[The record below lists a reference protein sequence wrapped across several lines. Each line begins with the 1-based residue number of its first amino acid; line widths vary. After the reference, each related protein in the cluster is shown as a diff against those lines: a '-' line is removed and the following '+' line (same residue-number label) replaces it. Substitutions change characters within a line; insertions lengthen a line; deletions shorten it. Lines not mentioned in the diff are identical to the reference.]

1 MYMWSTYFVD
11 FVVMS
16 YLHIKGNMFSQHL
29 LEHECVVFSW
39 VTGGEV
45 NVKHCTLGSSWF
57 LDVLGKGDVV
67 GKKWQGMFL
76 IDIYIYIFFLIY
88 VYIHVLKHRNHWEA
102 LVPGLYATK
111 PTFPG
116 SKEIQKKNFITLDRN
131 GKDLQLF
138 GPQRSSV
145 GTQWLSAP
153 WFWES
158 KGWWQTCSSSH
169 LDENIIFTWHGVERV
184 GVQSAKSSTKT
195 AADTAQKAMQR
206 VKDL

>member
-1 MYMWSTYFVD
+1 MHVYV
-11 FVVMS
+11 
-16 YLHIKGNMFSQHL
+16 KHL
-29 LEHECVVFSW
+29 LCWFCCDVLFAYKRQHVFPTLTGTWVCCIFLGHWWWSECEALHV
-39 VTGGEV
+39 
-45 NVKHCTLGSSWF
+45 GSSWF

-76 IDIYIYIFFLIY
+76 IDIYFFLIY

-102 LVPGLYATK
+102 LVPGLYATE

-145 GTQWLSAP
+145 GTQWL
-153 WFWES
+153 
-158 KGWWQTCSSSH
+158 QTSTQTEGNPYEAELMRMTQWTYQLQHTSSRMRWDAVAFRAVAVP
-169 LDENIIFTWHGVERV
+169 LK
-184 GVQSAKSSTKT
+184 AKP
-195 AADTAQKAMQR
+195 
-206 VKDL
+206 